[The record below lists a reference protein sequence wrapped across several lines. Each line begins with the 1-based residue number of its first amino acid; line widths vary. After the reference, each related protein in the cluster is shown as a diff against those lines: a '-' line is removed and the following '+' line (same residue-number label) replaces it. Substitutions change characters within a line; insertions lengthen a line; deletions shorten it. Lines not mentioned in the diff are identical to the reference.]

1 MKTIDYVYATRLET
15 KNGKFKGYRYT
26 AVRIDKSEEVIRQCA
41 TRLYDNAFLYEGRQ
55 GCVAGNPAIWSFGK
69 KSQTCYGNLKAS
81 FPVGTSPDKICS
93 QCKESF
99 DASDTDS
106 EICRDCHD
114 YNADR
119 PHHSQVGYL

>member
-1 MKTIDYVYATRLET
+1 MNTVDYVYAEKILKRNAKL
-15 KNGKFKGYRYT
+15 KGYRYI
-26 AVRIDKSEEVIRQCA
+26 AVKIDGEEEVIRQCA
-41 TRLYDNAFLYEGRQ
+41 TRLYDNAFLYEGNPQ
-55 GCVAGNPAIWSFGK
+55 HNHPAIWSFGK
-69 KSQTCYGNLKAS
+69 KSQNCYGNLKAS
-81 FPVGTSPDKICS
+81 FPVATSPGKICS

-106 EICRDCHD
+106 DICKDCHD